1 MAHKN
6 LISSRINHFGQESGY
21 LPNVSKN
28 IHQIND
34 PIESTQQEDTD
45 DQFLPSV
52 YRKQSESSEIQI
64 QRS

>member
-34 PIESTQQEDTD
+34 PSEQITYLNRKYTARR
-45 DQFLPSV
+45 
-52 YRKQSESSEIQI
+52 YR
-64 QRS
+64 